1 MDASSRMAR
10 ASTTARLDQRVLQV
24 CDAAG
29 AFIEY
34 WGFKAILGRVWT
46 LLALHREPMSQ
57 TELAHSLGVS
67 RSLVCGAVDELARL
81 GLVRPLG
88 ATRNAPYVAVL
99 DVWPTISDVLRSR
112 EWMLLESAR
121 LALDAAIEEAD
132 LARAAGKP
140 VAYEIGR
147 MRLLLAMTDSAQ
159 ALLRMLIAMRGARPL
174 EAFGGWVTRATQLI
188 QSFRATS

>member
-1 MDASSRMAR
+1 MAR
-10 ASTTARLDQRVLQV
+10 ATTTARLDQRVLQV

-34 WGFKAILGRVWT
+34 WGFKAVLGRVWT

-57 TELAHSLGVS
+57 TELAHALGVS
-67 RSLVCGAVDELARL
+67 RSLVCGAVAELAQR

-88 ATRNAPYVAVL
+88 TTRNAPYVAVL